1 MCSNSSECIFRGGG
15 AGDASSSSSSSSPS
29 PCAWNPSAGFSAT
42 IICESAARIRDR
54 AGGSAQMQRRPGP
67 VRAGCRRRAEHAS
80 TALGGG
86 EGGSNSIRIAGPSAE
101 REEEDR
107 QRGWVGVR
115 TRGAEVVIGSSAHGE
130 MRSARKGG
138 GGRRNA
144 RGDAD
149 ASGTARARARSCLGA
164 SRWARD
170 VLQVGGPDLAGPTY
184 QGGKL
189 AWRLA
194 LLAWEEERPLA
205 STGHSDSLSLLRT
218 RAGPQYIDDV
228 ARGSCGCVVGLA
240 GSAGDKWK
248 TMEGDD
254 DQRLIITDDNKINKE
269 SIIRS

>member
-1 MCSNSSECIFRGGG
+1 
-15 AGDASSSSSSSSPS
+15 
-29 PCAWNPSAGFSAT
+29 
-42 IICESAARIRDR
+42 
-54 AGGSAQMQRRPGP
+54 
-67 VRAGCRRRAEHAS
+67 
-80 TALGGG
+80 
-86 EGGSNSIRIAGPSAE
+86 
-101 REEEDR
+101 
-107 QRGWVGVR
+107 
-115 TRGAEVVIGSSAHGE
+115 VIGSSAHGE

-170 VLQVGGPDLAGPTY
+170 VLQVGGPGSCWAHVSGRKAGLEAGPARVGRREATG
-184 QGGKL
+184 QHGGF
-189 AWRLA
+189 RF
-194 LLAWEEERPLA
+194 
-205 STGHSDSLSLLRT
+205 SLSLLRT